1 MTPYSSNTSHTHARP
16 CAATAE
22 TCSYPLGCTLMH
34 PACATATLGSSGS
47 HTGSFCSR
55 SPCNAPAVT
64 PGAAIQSKQ
73 VLLLQIPDAP
83 VTTHAAR
90 KAETKIPA
98 HSYASSFCSSQHP
111 KSQQTPQLPLQQ
123 APTTIHQPPSAT
135 ICQPSNQPPTKPQV
149 ASVCRGS
156 LSSML
161 PHRQAPLTEAVSA
174 AGTNHLPSVASPLLG
189 A

>member
-1 MTPYSSNTSHTHARP
+1 MTPYSPNTSHTHARP

-34 PACATATLGSSGS
+34 PACATATLGSSGTS
-47 HTGSFCSR
+47 SFCSR
-55 SPCNAPAVT
+55 SLCNAPAVT
-64 PGAAIQSKQ
+64 PGAAVQSNQ
-73 VLLLQIPDAP
+73 VLLLQVPDAP
-83 VTTHAAR
+83 VTTHAAC

-98 HSYASSFCSSQHP
+98 HYLRKQLL
-111 KSQQTPQLPLQQ
+111 QQSTPQEPADTQSLLQQ
-123 APTTIHQPPSAT
+123 APTTIHRPPIAT
-135 ICQPSNQPPTKPQV
+135 ICQPSNQPPTKPRV

-156 LSSML
+156 LSST
-161 PHRQAPLTEAVSA
+161 PHRQAPLTQAVSA